1 VRRAIERVISRGY
14 QPVLLCSHGIRAQVY
29 RLVAPGVQ
37 ALTVLSPNEID
48 VKAKIQAIEVVRM
61 PDEA

>member
-1 VRRAIERVISRGY
+1 
-14 QPVLLCSHGIRAQVY
+14 VY

-48 VKAKIQAIEVVRM
+48 VKAKIQAIEVVRI